1 MVNDVSQDPRY
12 VADER
17 LADTRSEL
25 VIPLRIGG
33 RVLGTLDVQSAQ
45 MNAFSEEDVRIMQ
58 SMGDQVAVAIENAR
72 LYDRS
77 RTLAVLEERNRLAHE
92 LHDSV
97 TQSLYSLV
105 LFAGAGQEIVE
116 AGLLEPVKQYLQRIE
131 ETAQQAL
138 KEMRLLVYELR
149 PPTLEEEG
157 LLGALRQRLKAVEE
171 RAGIDARLLVEGDVD
186 LPAPLQERL
195 YRIAQE
201 ALNNA
206 LKHSAGTSVAVR
218 IHVNDERLELEVVD
232 DGVGFDVDA
241 VSDTGGLGL
250 AMMRERAA
258 ELGGLVLI
266 SSAPGEGTTVKI
278 TVDKRPR
285 GRSGDLSRVSQ

>member
-1 MVNDVSQDPRY
+1 AAMVNDVSQDPRY

-25 VIPLRIGG
+25 VIPLRIGE

-105 LFAGAGQEIVE
+105 LFAGAGQEVVE
-116 AGLLEPVKQYLQRIE
+116 
-131 ETAQQAL
+131 
-138 KEMRLLVYELR
+138 
-149 PPTLEEEG
+149 
-157 LLGALRQRLKAVEE
+157 
-171 RAGIDARLLVEGDVD
+171 
-186 LPAPLQERL
+186 
-195 YRIAQE
+195 
-201 ALNNA
+201 
-206 LKHSAGTSVAVR
+206 
-218 IHVNDERLELEVVD
+218 
-232 DGVGFDVDA
+232 
-241 VSDTGGLGL
+241 
-250 AMMRERAA
+250 
-258 ELGGLVLI
+258 
-266 SSAPGEGTTVKI
+266 
-278 TVDKRPR
+278 
-285 GRSGDLSRVSQ
+285 